1 VVKPQNKDNWETIAM
16 NGPLVHPV
24 VIRGNDSGWQETA
37 HRANGRRGKNFGF
50 FDQDRGIAIRA
61 AVNVTKSTRYTP
73 RHRHVFDQVRFIL
86 SGKVKYGREVYGPGD
101 CIYLPEGVPYGPED
115 ASVSEEKIGL
125 TMQFTGPSQTP
136 KPHPADLA
144 RAQKELEQ
152 IGKFEGGIFV
162 WPDGRKQ
169 DGSEAV
175 VERLMG
181 DELKYPPPRYSD
193 IVVMRSYNYPWR
205 TLNGIS
211 GVSVKH
217 LGYFNEVGPN
227 IKLVKIEPGA
237 RTQPGT
243 APCQQVRYIIEG
255 EAIYEDERYT
265 AVSCMYYPAHAPYGS
280 TSSES
285 GATLLVVQL
294 ASPSS
299 LEPPPYCLV

>member
-1 VVKPQNKDNWETIAM
+1 MENLQNKENWEKIAM
-16 NGPLVHPV
+16 GGPLTHPV
-24 VIRGNDSGWQETA
+24 VIRGNESGWQETA

-50 FDQDRGIAIRA
+50 FDQERGIAIRA

-86 SGKVKYGREVYGPGD
+86 SGNVKYAREVYGPGD
-101 CIYLPEGVPYGPED
+101 CIYLPEGVSYGPED

-125 TMQFTGPSQTP
+125 TMQFTGPSRTP
-136 KPHPADLA
+136 KPHPEDLA

-175 VERLMG
+175 VEHLMG
-181 DELKYPPPRYSD
+181 DELKYPPARYSD
-193 IVVMRSYNYPWR
+193 IVVMRSYNHPWQA
-205 TLNGIS
+205 LKEAS

-237 RTQPGT
+237 STRPGT
-243 APCQQVRYIIEG
+243 APCQQVRYIVEG
-255 EAIYEDERYT
+255 EAIYEGDRYK
-265 AVSCMYYPAHAPYGS
+265 AVSCMYYPAHAPYS
-280 TSSES
+280 ATSSDS

-294 ASPSS
+294 AAQD
-299 LEPPPYCLV
+299 LEPPPYCVI

>member
-1 VVKPQNKDNWETIAM
+1 MAKLQNKEDWEKVAM
-16 NGPLVHPV
+16 NGPLTHPV
-24 VIRGNDSGWQETA
+24 VIRGSESGWQETA
-37 HRANGRRGKNFGF
+37 HRVNGRRGKNFGF

-61 AVNVTKSTRYTP
+61 AVNVTRSSRTTP

-86 SGKVKYGREVYGPGD
+86 SGKVKYGREIYNEGD

-125 TMQFTGPSQTP
+125 TMQFTGPSRTP

-144 RAQKELEQ
+144 RAHKELEQ
-152 IGKFEGGIFV
+152 IGKFEGGVFV
-162 WPDGRKQ
+162 WPDGHKQ

-193 IVVMRSYNYPWR
+193 IVVMHSGNHSWQP
-205 TLNGIS
+205 LKGAP

-237 RTQPGT
+237 STQPG
-243 APCQQVRYIIEG
+243 AVSCQQVRYIIEG
-255 EAIYEDERYT
+255 EAIYEGERYQ
-265 AVSCMYYPAHAPYGS
+265 AVSCMYFPADAPYAA
-280 TSSES
+280 TSSDS

-294 ASPSS
+294 AAQN
-299 LEPPPYCLV
+299 LDPPPYCVI